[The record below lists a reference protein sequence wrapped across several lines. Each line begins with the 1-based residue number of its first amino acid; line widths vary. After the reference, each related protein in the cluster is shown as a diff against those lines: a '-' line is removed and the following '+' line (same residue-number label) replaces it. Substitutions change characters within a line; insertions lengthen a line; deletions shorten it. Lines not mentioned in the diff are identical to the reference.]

1 MHDDNDVR
9 RLLPLTAPAFHILL
23 ALADEE
29 LHGYAMMQEVR
40 ERTSGRVRLGAGTLY
55 GNIKR
60 LLGQG
65 LIEESGKRPDP
76 EMDDE
81 RRRYYRLTPFGFEVA
96 KAEAKRLEKL
106 VADARGKKLLDSPET
121 A

>member
-1 MHDDNDVR
+1 MKDDR
-9 RLLPLTAPAFHILL
+9 AQQLLPLTAPAFHILL
-23 ALADEE
+23 ALAGED
-29 LHGYAMMQEVR
+29 LHGYAIMQEVR
-40 ERTSGRVRLGAGTLY
+40 RRTSGRVRLGAGTLY

-65 LIEESGKRPDP
+65 LIEEGGKRPDP
-76 EMDDE
+76 AIDDE

-96 KAEAKRLEKL
+96 KAEAERLENL
-106 VADARGKKLLDSPET
+106 VADARDKKLLDSTGT